1 MQNSSVHTSEA
12 VTRGIRVNV
21 TSRFSHLEPHQNRWF
36 FTYTIRITNEGPE
49 TVQLV
54 SRHWIIT
61 NGSNEVEQVRGPG
74 VVGHQPT
81 LSPGQSFEYTSGCP
95 LSTPFGSMRGTY
107 QMVTADGA
115 TFDAEIAEFALT
127 EPYTVH

>member
-1 MQNSSVHTSEA
+1 MQDSSTHTSES
-12 VTRGIRVNV
+12 VTRGIRVRV
-21 TSRFSHLEPHQNRWF
+21 TSRFSHLEPHQNRWV
-36 FTYTIRITNEGPE
+36 FTYTIRITNESPE
-49 TVQLV
+49 TVQLI

-61 NGSNEVEQVRGPG
+61 NGSNEVEEVRGPG
-74 VVGHQPT
+74 VVGRQPT

-95 LSTPFGSMRGTY
+95 LKTRFGSMRGTY

-115 TFDAEIAEFALT
+115 AFDAEIAEFALT

>member
-1 MQNSSVHTSEA
+1 MQDSSIHTSEA
-12 VTRGIRVNV
+12 VTRGIRVAV
-21 TSRFSHLEPHQNRWF
+21 TSRFSHLEAHQTRW
-36 FTYTIRITNEGPE
+36 FTYTIRITNESLD
-49 TVQLV
+49 TVRLI

-74 VVGHQPT
+74 VVGKQPT

-107 QMVTADGA
+107 QMVTEDGA
-115 TFDAEIAEFALT
+115 KFDAEIAEFALT